1 MRRIAALA
9 ATTAVAASL
18 ASPAVASTKTVTWNF
33 SPPATLAIK
42 KNDTVKFSWS
52 GGLPHNVVGKG
63 FKSGS
68 PKAKGTYSRKFTSK
82 GTFTVYCAPHSSI
95 MVTKITVS

>member
-18 ASPAVASTKTVTWNF
+18 ASPAIASTSNVSWGF
-33 SPPATLAIK
+33 SSPSTLTIK
-42 KNDTVKFSWS
+42 KGDTVKFSWS
-52 GGLPHNVVGKG
+52 GGPGHNVVGKG

-82 GTFTVYCAPHSSI
+82 GSFSVYCAPHSSI
-95 MVTKITVS
+95 MRINITVS

>member
-18 ASPAVASTKTVTWNF
+18 ASPAVASTKSVTWNLT
-33 SPPATLAIK
+33 PPSTLSIK

-52 GGLPHNVVGKG
+52 GGLPHNVVGPG
-63 FKSGS
+63 FRSGS
-68 PKAKGTYSRKFTSK
+68 PKVKSSYSRKFTK
-82 GTFTVYCAPHSSI
+82 TGTFTVYCAPHSSI
-95 MVTKITVS
+95 MVTTITVS